1 VKKRLPLIRKVIQTG
16 TSQAVTI
23 PPSWIREIEERTGE
37 KVTSVLMEV
46 DDTIKIF
53 PQERQGADSQTKKE

>member
-1 VKKRLPLIRKVIQTG
+1 MPLIRKVIQTG

-37 KVTSVLMEV
+37 RVTSVLMEV
-46 DDTIKIF
+46 DGSIKIF
-53 PQERQGADSQTKKE
+53 PQERQGLSSLKHPEL